1 MSTASMPGSEVD
13 ILGMHP
19 AEFYRLLQKDVE
31 HELER
36 RFPQYIDDESLL
48 DIYTKWLVFQI
59 PYLGHHSHED
69 SSETIRRGCDYLSSR
84 NYNKG
89 VVLSAFSRHKGRY
102 IRDYPEVSTTHKTPL
117 RRLRIPVAIRNLSN
131 LAVVL
136 IRTALFRTTLIR
148 TLVAMTYTAQMICIV
163 PAQPV
168 APTYRFTVMNQI
180 VRRLQKERRDV
191 SLHTMTMTH
200 GITNLQIAVTD
211 CIVAI
216 HRVAGM
222 NHATASRRLVPTDHA
237 KSLVRIILT
246 VRSVGRKRSDGRLSP
261 WDDIYPPPKKS
272 RQQDALE
279 GSLPWDDSV
288 EPRMNKQRDFADSS
302 TAKQV
307 ISTAYEHAPKV
318 NSKKA
323 VPSLGVPKTAGE
335 PTDAEWEQARM
346 EADAFLE
353 TLGRE
358 LIECPELEAS
368 AGLRDEGDSDSSIY
382 YSLSPV
388 SSAGQHH
395 PPTNSASGDGEDVF
409 MADVFDD
416 ITESTRSMSCGIDED
431 EPCPDPGI
439 IPFKTLKSLQR
450 DPPYDSDVLNLFRR
464 KKDSH
469 VYINVGRRI
478 NAVDLY
484 ADTEEERATA
494 GMSNLAV

>member
-1 MSTASMPGSEVD
+1 MSTASMASSEVD

-19 AEFYRLLQKDVE
+19 ADFYRLLQKDVE

-59 PYLGHHSHED
+59 PYLGHHSHKD

-89 VVLSAFSRHKGRY
+89 VVLSALSRHKGRY
-102 IRDYPEVSTTHKTPL
+102 TRDYPEDC
-117 RRLRIPVAIRNLSN
+117 PVARRNRSN

-136 IRTALFRTTLIR
+136 IRTVLFRTTLNR
-148 TLVAMTYTAQMICIV
+148 TLVEMTYTAQMIYIV
-163 PAQPV
+163 PARPV
-168 APTYRFTVMNQI
+168 APIYRFTVMNQI
-180 VRRLQKERRDV
+180 VRRLRNERTDV
-191 SLHTMTMTH
+191 SLHTMTTTH
-200 GITNLQIAVTD
+200 GITNLQIA
-211 CIVAI
+211 
-216 HRVAGM
+216 
-222 NHATASRRLVPTDHA
+222 
-237 KSLVRIILT
+237 
-246 VRSVGRKRSDGRLSP
+246 RKRSDGRLSP

-272 RQQDALE
+272 RQQDVLE
-279 GSLPWDDSV
+279 GSLPWDDSGK
-288 EPRMNKQRDFADSS
+288 PQMNKQRDSADAS

-307 ISTAYEHAPKV
+307 IAIDYEHTPKV
-318 NSKKA
+318 DSKKA
-323 VPSLGVPKTAGE
+323 VPSLGMPKAARE
-335 PTDAEWEQARM
+335 STDAEWEQARM

-353 TLGRE
+353 ALGRE

-368 AGLRDEGDSDSSIY
+368 ADLRGEGDSDSSIN

-395 PPTNSASGDGEDVF
+395 PPTNSASGNGEGVF

-416 ITESTRSMSCGIDED
+416 IAEPTRSMSCEIGED
-431 EPCPDPGI
+431 QPCSDPGI

-469 VYINVGRRI
+469 IYINVGRRR

-484 ADTEEERATA
+484 TDTEEERATV

>member
-1 MSTASMPGSEVD
+1 MSTAGMPGSEVD
-13 ILGMHP
+13 ILGMP
-19 AEFYRLLQKDVE
+19 PSELYRLSQKDVE

-59 PYLGHHSHED
+59 PYLGHYSHED

-89 VVLSAFSRHKGRY
+89 VVLSAFSRQKGHY
-102 IRDYPEVSTTHKTPL
+102 IRDYPEGN
-117 RRLRIPVAIRNLSN
+117 RSN

-136 IRTALFRTTLIR
+136 IRTGLFRTTLIR
-148 TLVAMTYTAQMICIV
+148 TLVAMTYTAQLICIV
-163 PAQPV
+163 SVRPV
-168 APTYRFTVMNQI
+168 APICRFTVMNQI
-180 VRRLQKERRDV
+180 VRRPRNARTDV
-191 SLHTMTMTH
+191 SLHTMTLTH
-200 GITNLQIAVTD
+200 GITNIQITATH
-211 CIVAI
+211 CIVANL
-216 HRVAGM
+216 RVAGM
-222 NHATASRRLVPTDHA
+222 NHATASRRIVPMDQA
-237 KSLVRIILT
+237 KSVVRIILT
-246 VRSVGRKRSDGRLSP
+246 DRSRKRSDGRLSP
-261 WDDIYPPPKKS
+261 WDDIYPPTKKS
-272 RQQDALE
+272 RQKDALE
-279 GSLPWDDSV
+279 GSLPWNDNG
-288 EPRMNKQRDFADSS
+288 EPRMNKQRDSADSS

-307 ISTAYEHAPKV
+307 IAIDYEHAPKAD
-318 NSKKA
+318 SKKA
-323 VPSLGVPKTAGE
+323 VPSLGVAKAAGE
-335 PTDAEWEQARM
+335 STDAEWEQARM

-353 TLGRE
+353 ALGRE

-368 AGLRDEGDSDSSIY
+368 TDLRDEGDSDSSIY

-395 PPTNSASGDGEDVF
+395 PPKTSASGDGEDVF

-416 ITESTRSMSCGIDED
+416 IAESTRSTSCEIDED
-431 EPCPDPGI
+431 QPCSDPGI

-464 KKDSH
+464 RKNSH
-469 VYINVGRRI
+469 VYINVSRRR

-484 ADTEEERATA
+484 TDAGEERATV